1 MDKIT
6 AFVDS
11 VGRTIIGRVTSDT
24 TKQLT
29 VTNPAIVSM
38 NVQQDTGQISVQL
51 LPYVFAEFIAE
62 DVRNNVSWSF
72 NKQTLVT
79 SSNIKL
85 DDRILQQYVQI
96 IESPPMVQPQPAQ
109 QPVDNQNEPEV
120 VKLFD
125 DE

>member
-85 DDRILQQYVQI
+85 DNRILQQYVQI
-96 IESPPMVQPQPAQ
+96 IENPPVMQPQPVQ